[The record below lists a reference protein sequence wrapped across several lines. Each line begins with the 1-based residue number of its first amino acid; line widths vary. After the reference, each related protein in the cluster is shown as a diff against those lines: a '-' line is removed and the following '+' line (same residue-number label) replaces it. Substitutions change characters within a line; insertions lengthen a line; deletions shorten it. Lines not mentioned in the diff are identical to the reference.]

1 MKFSIIL
8 PTYNRA
14 GTYLKGA
21 IDSIVSQSYD
31 NWELLIIDNHSED
44 FTDELIDNYKDH
56 RIKTYKIHNNG
67 NIAKSRNLGI
77 KKSSGDYIALIDSDD
92 FWHKDKLKISLEYLE
107 KNKLNGLCHSEYWLY
122 ETGETETRHYGL
134 AGFSYNNL
142 LKNGNNLSLSAVIVH
157 ADILKD
163 VKGFSEDIEYVTA
176 EDYDLW
182 LKLAKNNYKIK
193 FIKNIMGTFRI
204 HQYSES
210 SDVDKNI
217 KAICADYEC
226 DLNVEE
232 DGKCVVSGQNQEK
245 LEAAITLLEGYSFVP
260 EVNKVYKGKVV
271 KIMDFGA
278 FVRIAPDVD
287 GLVHIS
293 EIQHERTKK
302 VEDFL
307 KVDQEIDV
315 KLIKKDDRGKLSLS
329 IKALIDKK

>member
-31 NWELLIIDNHSED
+31 NWELLIIDNHSQD
-44 FTDELIDNYKDH
+44 FTDELIDSYKDH

-193 FIKNIMGTFRI
+193 FIKDVMGTFRI

-217 KAICADYEC
+217 KAICSVIKNHCKDN
-226 DLNVEE
+226 D
-232 DGKCVVSGQNQEK
+232 
-245 LEAAITLLEGYSFVP
+245 
-260 EVNKVYKGKVV
+260 VYKNKINIYISNAYIIAGK
-271 KIMDFGA
+271 IFQ
-278 FVRIAPDVD
+278 
-287 GLVHIS
+287 LNN
-293 EIQHERTKK
+293 
-302 VEDFL
+302 L
-307 KVDQEIDV
+307 KN
-315 KLIKKDDRGKLSLS
+315 KSLRYYIKS
-329 IKALIDKK
+329 IKLNPIQLKPYYMLFSLLFPIKILKKIK

>member
-31 NWELLIIDNHSED
+31 NWELLIIDNHSQD
-44 FTDELIDNYKDH
+44 FTDELIDSYKDH

-92 FWHKDKLKISLEYLE
+92 FWHRDKLKISLEYLE

-193 FIKNIMGTFRI
+193 FIKNVMGTFRI

-217 KAICADYEC
+217 KAICSVIKNHCKDN
-226 DLNVEE
+226 D
-232 DGKCVVSGQNQEK
+232 
-245 LEAAITLLEGYSFVP
+245 
-260 EVNKVYKGKVV
+260 VYKNKINIYISNAYIIAGKIFQLNNLKNKSLKYYIKSIRLNPIQLKPYYMLFSLLFPI
-271 KIMDFGA
+271 KI
-278 FVRIAPDVD
+278 
-287 GLVHIS
+287 L
-293 EIQHERTKK
+293 KK
-302 VEDFL
+302 
-307 KVDQEIDV
+307 
-315 KLIKKDDRGKLSLS
+315 IK
-329 IKALIDKK
+329 

>member
-31 NWELLIIDNHSED
+31 NWELLIIDNHSQD
-44 FTDELIDNYKDH
+44 FTDELIDSYKDH

-176 EDYDLW
+176 EDSDLW

-193 FIKNIMGTFRI
+193 FIKDVMGTFRI

-217 KAICADYEC
+217 KAICSVIKNHCKDN
-226 DLNVEE
+226 D
-232 DGKCVVSGQNQEK
+232 
-245 LEAAITLLEGYSFVP
+245 
-260 EVNKVYKGKVV
+260 VYKNKINIYISNAYIIAGKIFQLNNLKNKSLRYYIKSIRLNPIQLKPYYMLFSLLFPI
-271 KIMDFGA
+271 KI
-278 FVRIAPDVD
+278 
-287 GLVHIS
+287 L
-293 EIQHERTKK
+293 KK
-302 VEDFL
+302 
-307 KVDQEIDV
+307 
-315 KLIKKDDRGKLSLS
+315 IK
-329 IKALIDKK
+329 

>member
-31 NWELLIIDNHSED
+31 NWELLIIDNHSQD
-44 FTDELIDNYKDH
+44 FTDELIDSYKDH

-193 FIKNIMGTFRI
+193 FIKDVMGTFRI

-217 KAICADYEC
+217 KAICSVIKNHCKDN
-226 DLNVEE
+226 D
-232 DGKCVVSGQNQEK
+232 
-245 LEAAITLLEGYSFVP
+245 
-260 EVNKVYKGKVV
+260 VYKNKINIYISNAYIIAGKIFQLNNLKNKSLRYYIKSIRLNPIQLKPYYMLFSLLFPI
-271 KIMDFGA
+271 KI
-278 FVRIAPDVD
+278 
-287 GLVHIS
+287 L
-293 EIQHERTKK
+293 KK
-302 VEDFL
+302 
-307 KVDQEIDV
+307 
-315 KLIKKDDRGKLSLS
+315 IK
-329 IKALIDKK
+329 

>member
-31 NWELLIIDNHSED
+31 NWELLIIDNHSQD
-44 FTDELIDNYKDH
+44 FTDELIDSYKDH

-157 ADILKD
+157 ADILKN
-163 VKGFSEDIEYVTA
+163 VQGFSEDIDYITA

-193 FIKNIMGTFRI
+193 FIKDVMGTFRI

-217 KAICADYEC
+217 KAICSVIKNHCKDN
-226 DLNVEE
+226 D
-232 DGKCVVSGQNQEK
+232 
-245 LEAAITLLEGYSFVP
+245 
-260 EVNKVYKGKVV
+260 VYKNKINIYISNAYIIAGKIFQLNNLKNKSLRYYIKSIRLNPIQLKPYYMLFSLLFPI
-271 KIMDFGA
+271 KI
-278 FVRIAPDVD
+278 
-287 GLVHIS
+287 L
-293 EIQHERTKK
+293 KK
-302 VEDFL
+302 
-307 KVDQEIDV
+307 
-315 KLIKKDDRGKLSLS
+315 IK
-329 IKALIDKK
+329 

>member
-31 NWELLIIDNHSED
+31 NWELLIIDNHSQD
-44 FTDELIDNYKDH
+44 FTDELVDSYKDH
-56 RIKTYKIHNNG
+56 RIIIYKIHNNG

-77 KKSSGDYIALIDSDD
+77 RNSSGDYIALIDSDD
-92 FWHKDKLKISLEYLE
+92 FWHRDKLKISLEYLE

-163 VKGFSEDIEYVTA
+163 VKGFSEDIDYITA

-204 HQYSES
+204 HKYSES

-217 KAICADYEC
+217 KAICSVIKNHCKDNDIYKNRINIYIANAYILAGKIFQLN
-226 DLNVEE
+226 DLKN
-232 DGKCVVSGQNQEK
+232 KSLRYYIKSIK
-245 LEAAITLLEGYSFVP
+245 LNPI
-260 EVNKVYKGKVV
+260 
-271 KIMDFGA
+271 
-278 FVRIAPDVD
+278 R
-287 GLVHIS
+287 
-293 EIQHERTKK
+293 
-302 VEDFL
+302 L
-307 KVDQEIDV
+307 KPYYM
-315 KLIKKDDRGKLSLS
+315 LLSLLFP
-329 IKALIDKK
+329 IKILKKIK

>member
-31 NWELLIIDNHSED
+31 NWELLIIDNHSQD
-44 FTDELIDNYKDH
+44 FTDELIDSYKDH

-163 VKGFSEDIEYVTA
+163 VKGFSEDIDYITA

-204 HQYSES
+204 HKYSES

-217 KAICADYEC
+217 KAICSVIKNHCKDNDIYKNRINIYIANAYILAGKIFQLN
-226 DLNVEE
+226 DLKN
-232 DGKCVVSGQNQEK
+232 KSLRYYIKSIK
-245 LEAAITLLEGYSFVP
+245 LNPI
-260 EVNKVYKGKVV
+260 
-271 KIMDFGA
+271 
-278 FVRIAPDVD
+278 R
-287 GLVHIS
+287 
-293 EIQHERTKK
+293 
-302 VEDFL
+302 L
-307 KVDQEIDV
+307 KPYYM
-315 KLIKKDDRGKLSLS
+315 LLSLLFP
-329 IKALIDKK
+329 IKILKKIK

>member
-14 GTYLKGA
+14 DTYLKGA

-31 NWELLIIDNHSED
+31 NCELLIIDNHSQD
-44 FTDELIDNYKDH
+44 FTDELIDSYKDH

-92 FWHKDKLKISLEYLE
+92 FWHRDKLKISLEYLE

-193 FIKNIMGTFRI
+193 FIKNVMGTFRI

-217 KAICADYEC
+217 KAICSVIKNHCKDN
-226 DLNVEE
+226 D
-232 DGKCVVSGQNQEK
+232 
-245 LEAAITLLEGYSFVP
+245 
-260 EVNKVYKGKVV
+260 VYKNKINIYISNAYIIAGKIFQLNNLKNKSLKYYIKSIRLNPIQLKPYYMLFSLLFPI
-271 KIMDFGA
+271 KI
-278 FVRIAPDVD
+278 
-287 GLVHIS
+287 L
-293 EIQHERTKK
+293 KK
-302 VEDFL
+302 
-307 KVDQEIDV
+307 
-315 KLIKKDDRGKLSLS
+315 IK
-329 IKALIDKK
+329 

>member
-14 GTYLKGA
+14 DTYLKGA

-31 NWELLIIDNHSED
+31 NWELLIIDNHSQD
-44 FTDELIDNYKDH
+44 FTDELIDSYKDH

-77 KKSSGDYIALIDSDD
+77 TKSSGDYIALIDSDD
-92 FWHKDKLKISLEYLE
+92 FWHKDKLKVSSEYL
-107 KNKLNGLCHSEYWLY
+107 KKYKLNGLCHSEDWLY
-122 ETGETETRHYGL
+122 ESGETETRHYGL
-134 AGFSYNNL
+134 TGFSYENL

-163 VKGFSEDIEYVTA
+163 VKGFSEDIDYITA

-193 FIKNIMGTFRI
+193 FIKNVMGTFRI

-217 KAICADYEC
+217 KAICSVIKDHCIDNDVYRNKINIYIANAYIIAGKIFQ
-226 DLNVEE
+226 LNNL
-232 DGKCVVSGQNQEK
+232 KNKSLSYYIRAIRLNPIRLKPYYMLFSLLFPIK
-245 LEAAITLLEGYSFVP
+245 LL
-260 EVNKVYKGKVV
+260 
-271 KIMDFGA
+271 
-278 FVRIAPDVD
+278 
-287 GLVHIS
+287 
-293 EIQHERTKK
+293 KK
-302 VEDFL
+302 V
-307 KVDQEIDV
+307 K
-315 KLIKKDDRGKLSLS
+315 
-329 IKALIDKK
+329 